1 MMHNEKGASQT
12 KLCFLDS
19 EKVLYNEKVLSN
31 EGCFLKLQKLF
42 PTKKI
47 ATLNFDPADFF
58 NLTKRPRDYFL
69 AVGT

>member
-47 ATLNFDPADFF
+47 GKSGSYSYINS
-58 NLTKRPRDYFL
+58 Y
-69 AVGT
+69 

>member
-42 PTKKI
+42 PTKKKN
-47 ATLNFDPADFF
+47 THDPASFDLFQH
-58 NLTKRPRDYFL
+58 YY
-69 AVGT
+69 A